1 MIKINRKVEYALM
14 VLKFIKD
21 RSDEKTELTT
31 AREICDRFQ
40 TPFDTTAKVMQLM
53 KEANILQSH
62 KGVKGGYTLA
72 RDLSEVTYLELVQLI
87 EGKSFMMDC
96 HDRSEGQGPC
106 ELFHSCNIT
115 QPIRRLNDYLINI
128 FSSLTLN
135 ELLAEDNLLALKKL
149 PERKIE
155 NCPLVVKV

>member
-14 VLKFIKD
+14 VLKAMKD
-21 RSDEKTELTT
+21 KNPADLTT
-31 AREICDRFQ
+31 AREVCDAYH

-53 KEANILQSH
+53 NTAGILKSS

-72 RDLSEVTYLELVQLI
+72 KDLNQVTYLELAELI

-96 HDRSEGQGPC
+96 HEGPC
-106 ELFHSCNIT
+106 ELMGTCNIS

-128 FSSLTLN
+128 FHALSLGEILS
-135 ELLAEDNLLALKKL
+135 EDNLLALKRT
-149 PERKIE
+149 PEKKVE
-155 NCPLVVKV
+155 NCPLTQKAIL